1 MKAKLSFLAA
11 LCCTLFSFAQP
22 APEVQDACIGLF
34 PAISAWLERCR
45 AASYSGRSALS
56 DWTLID
62 LLFTIEEYKF
72 ASFLTTIFKT

>member
-22 APEVQDACIGLF
+22 APEVQDARIGLF
-34 PAISAWLERCR
+34 PAISTW
-45 AASYSGRSALS
+45 YSSRSSLS

-62 LLFTIEEYKF
+62 LLFTFEEYKF